1 MMRRLLY
8 DLPLVLMALP
18 LWYACCAAPSAG
30 DVTLKDA
37 LKDKFHIGAALNE
50 ALITGRD
57 TAGVRVLEQQF
68 SAIVAENCM
77 KSMHIHP
84 EENRY
89 DFTLPDRFVALGEK
103 NKMWITGHTL
113 IWHSQLSPWF
123 CVDEQG
129 NNVSPEV
136 LKQRMKAHISTIVG
150 RYKGRIKGWDVVNEA
165 ILDNGELRR
174 SKFYEILGEEYL
186 PLAFRYAHEAD
197 PQAEL
202 YYNDYNEWFP
212 AKRDAIVKL
221 VRSLKEKGVRIDG
234 VGMQGHVDME
244 YPAIEEYEKS
254 ILAFTQAGVKV
265 MVTEFDLSILPMPDR
280 NVGAEVSAGFEYREE
295 LNPYRNGVPAGKMQE
310 WTNRMGDFF
319 DLFLK
324 HRDKVTRVTMWG
336 ITDRDSWKND
346 FPIHGRTDYPLLF
359 DRDYQPK
366 AAVSRIIKAAEG
378 VGF

>member
-1 MMRRLLY
+1 MRRLLY

-18 LWYACCAAPSAG
+18 LWYACCAAPSAE

-50 ALITGRD
+50 ALITGQD